1 MKLIAITFNLFF
13 AFACFS
19 QNTAQPE
26 EVKLNKDN
34 FNVTY
39 IIDSAYYLRGKQ
51 TWMYSDGNENFLM
64 INEGKV
70 LLTCAMVRSGPIQTY
85 SFFGDMDGLKTI
97 TNKEGEKVIQF
108 YVRGREFNIGG
119 IMSFEIIINSDND
132 YTIHYYSKHEGRDVF
147 FTARFPT
154 EQEEKNIKD
163 LFRNF

>member
-1 MKLIAITFNLFF
+1 MKSLILILGLILSF
-13 AFACFS
+13 ASFS
-19 QNTAQPE
+19 QNSAQTGE
-26 EVKLNKDN
+26 IKLTKEN

-70 LLTCAMVRSGPIQTY
+70 LLTCAMVRSGPIETY
-85 SFFGDMDGLKTI
+85 SFYGDMDGLKTI
-97 TNKEGEKVIQF
+97 KNKEGKKVIQF

-154 EQEEKNIKD
+154 EQEEKNIED
-163 LFRNF
+163 LFSNF